1 MFPFVS
7 LPTVWG
13 PSASLRTLSTMCGR
27 YAATAN
33 PDELVEEFEVE
44 QDRTGDPSR
53 SILKNPQSP
62 PAGAP
67 DWNLA
72 PSKQAPVVLAR
83 VPRDTDESYAAGA
96 GPVRQL
102 RLLTWGLVPSWSKD
116 TKIGMRMINARAES
130 VLEKSSFAKAA
141 ASRRCLV
148 PAQGWYEWQKSPVTT
163 DAKGNPRKQPF
174 FMHRADGD
182 VVAFAGLYEFWR
194 DREIHDQDDPQ
205 AWLTTFTIIT
215 TEAEPGLDRIHDRQP
230 LVLERADWSTWL
242 DPGLTDP
249 AEVGH
254 LLAFAQPGRF
264 EAYPVGTAVSSNR
277 SNGPQLIVPA
287 GLAELDGVVDPMTGE
302 IIGGGDVVPPVETT
316 GGANPA

>member
-1 MFPFVS
+1 MFPCGS

-13 PSASLRTLSTMCGR
+13 APTSLRTLSIMCGR
-27 YAATAN
+27 YAATAS

-44 QDRTGDPSR
+44 QDRTGDPAR
-53 SILKNPQSP
+53 SILKSPQSP

-72 PSKQAPVVLAR
+72 PSKQAPVILSR
-83 VPRDTDESYAAGA
+83 VPRDTDETYAAGS

-130 VLEKSSFAKAA
+130 VLEKSSFARAA
-141 ASRRCLV
+141 AARRCLV
-148 PAQGWYEWQKSPVTT
+148 PAQGWYEWQKSPVAT
-163 DAKGNPRKQPF
+163 DARGNPRKQPF

-194 DREIHDQDDPQ
+194 DREIADSDDPQ

-215 TEAEPGLDRIHDRQP
+215 TDAEPGLDRIHDRQP
-230 LVLERADWSTWL
+230 LVLERADWATWL
-242 DPGLTDP
+242 DPAVTDP
-249 AEVGH
+249 ARVGE
-254 LLAFAQPGRF
+254 LLGFHRPGRF
-264 EAYPVGTAVSSNR
+264 EAYPVGAAVSSNR
-277 SNGPQLIVPA
+277 SNGPQLVEPA
-287 GLAELDGVVDPMTGE
+287 GPAELDGVVDPMTGE
-302 IIGGGDVVPPVETT
+302 IIGGPV
-316 GGANPA
+316 